1 MDTSSTFLEKPNQ
14 RKWSYLLLAA
24 GCVLLVTAFLIGISD
39 NPPGIVSMLAGLLA
53 VVLGIVYRFAKS
65 GKRKPSLQL
74 LYWAPRALCIVI
86 ALFISMFALD
96 VFGQGKG
103 FWETTLALMIHLI
116 PTYVILI
123 LLAVSWRWEWIGGVF
138 FPALGL
144 WYLIRFWGRF
154 PLSVYFLIA
163 GPLFLLGGLFLLNWL
178 YRRQLRGSNPDAAS

>member
-1 MDTSSTFLEKPNQ
+1 
-14 RKWSYLLLAA
+14 
-24 GCVLLVTAFLIGISD
+24 
-39 NPPGIVSMLAGLLA
+39 
-53 VVLGIVYRFAKS
+53 LG
-65 GKRKPSLQL
+65 
-74 LYWAPRALCIVI
+74 IVI

-103 FWETTLALMIHLI
+103 FWETTLALLIHLI

-144 WYLIRFWGRF
+144 WYLMWFWGRF

-178 YRRQLRGSNPDAAS
+178 YRRQLRGSNPDAASCEKPSSRTSA